1 MSGRANL
8 VALGS
13 GLLFGAGLAIAGLTR
28 PEVVIG
34 FLDVTGRWDPTLGV
48 VMIVATAVNA
58 ALVALALRRQ
68 RPLCANGF
76 GLPPTSPIDGR
87 LLIGAA
93 VFGVGWGLVGVCPG
107 PALASL
113 ASGERSVLTFV
124 LAMTAGLLIVDV
136 APKARRLW
144 STSTAGASG

>member
-1 MSGRANL
+1 MSARMNF

-13 GLLFGAGLAIAGLTR
+13 GLLFGAGLALAGLAR

-48 VMIVATAVNA
+48 VMIVATAANA
-58 ALVALALRRQ
+58 ALVALALRR
-68 RPLCANGF
+68 RCPLWTKQFSVPAPGR
-76 GLPPTSPIDGR
+76 IDRR
-87 LLIGAA
+87 LLAGAA
-93 VFGVGWGLVGVCPG
+93 VFGIGWGLVGVCPG

-124 LAMTAGLLIVDV
+124 AAMTAGLLSVD
-136 APKARRLW
+136 ALSRIRRTSASRTAR
-144 STSTAGASG
+144 TTA